1 MARSKR
7 VSKVL
12 ESAKV
17 RLAAVKSIDPN
28 LDLGNGV
35 TAADFEAKIGVADES
50 LDGYNTALSLID
62 ERKIAFD
69 RLEDAVNDYHERIL
83 LGVGSKFGK
92 DSVEYE
98 KAGGTR
104 KSERRRIRTAIPTPL
119 PVG

>member
-1 MARSKR
+1 MARTKR
-7 VSKVL
+7 ISKVL

-35 TAADFEAKIGVADES
+35 TASDFESRISAADDS

-69 RLEDAVNDYHERIL
+69 RLEKSVNEYHERIL
-83 LGVGSKFGK
+83 LGVASKFGK

-104 KSERRRIRTAIPTPL
+104 KSERRRIRLIAPPTQPA
-119 PVG
+119 G

>member
-7 VSKVL
+7 VSKIL
-12 ESAKV
+12 ETAKV

-35 TAADFEAKIGVADES
+35 TAAEFEARISAADES

-69 RLEDAVNDYHERIL
+69 RLEDTVNDYHERIL
-83 LGVGSKFGK
+83 LGVGSKFGR

-104 KSERRRIRTAIPTPL
+104 KSERRRIR
-119 PVG
+119 PVAPAAAPAV